1 MAEEKFISKYTA
13 NEIEAML
20 DKVKTD
26 MRVIQYT
33 QQEINTLLGRIENLV
48 IPSKVS
54 DLQNDSQFITNTVNN
69 LVNYYTKTDT
79 YTKTEV
85 NTLITNVASGGF
97 TRVES
102 LPTTEISTT
111 TIYLVP
117 STLTKTKNVY
127 DEYINLD
134 GTSNG
139 WEMIGDT
146 KINLSNYVS
155 TTALSTELAN
165 YVTSSALATTLD
177 AYYTKSEI
185 TTLLTNYYTKSEM
198 NASIASINATIAEIN
213 AAIEELQPSGGEDP
227 VDPIPD
233 PTPSEPE
240 EPGGNDEPDPTE
252 PSGDEPSKNE
262 GE

>member
-1 MAEEKFISKYTA
+1 MAAEQFISKYTST
-13 NEIEAML
+13 EIEAML

-26 MRVIQYT
+26 MQIIQYT
-33 QQEINTLLGRIENLV
+33 QNEINTLLGKIDALTV
-48 IPSKVS
+48 PTKVS
-54 DLQNDSQFITNTVNN
+54 DLQNDSNFIQNTVNN

-79 YTKTEV
+79 YTKSEV
-85 NTLITNVASGGF
+85 NALITGVTSGGF
-97 TRVES
+97 TRVET

-117 STLTKTKNVY
+117 SSTTKTKNIY

-146 KINLSNYVS
+146 KINLSDYVTLS
-155 TTALSTELAN
+155 SLNTTLAN
-165 YVTSSALATTLD
+165 YVTSSDFSTTLNSYYTKTEIGTLF
-177 AYYTKSEI
+177 ASYYTKSEI
-185 TTLLTNYYTKSEM
+185 DAM
-198 NASIASINATIAEIN
+198 IASLRPS
-213 AAIEELQPSGGEDP
+213 EEE
-227 VDPIPD
+227 

-240 EPGGNDEPDPTE
+240 EPEEPTPTPDPE
-252 PSGDEPSKNE
+252 NSGKNE

>member
-13 NEIEAML
+13 SEIEAML

-69 LVNYYTKTDT
+69 LVNYYAKSDT
-79 YTKTEV
+79 YSKEEV

-165 YVTSSALATTLD
+165 YVTSSALTTTLD

-198 NASIASINATIAEIN
+198 NESIASINATIAEIN
-213 AAIEELQPSGGEDP
+213 AAIKELQPSGGEDP
-227 VDPIPD
+227 ADPTPD
-233 PTPSEPE
+233 PTPSEPT
-240 EPGGNDEPDPTE
+240 EPE
-252 PSGDEPSKNE
+252 PSGDEPSENE
-262 GE
+262 SE